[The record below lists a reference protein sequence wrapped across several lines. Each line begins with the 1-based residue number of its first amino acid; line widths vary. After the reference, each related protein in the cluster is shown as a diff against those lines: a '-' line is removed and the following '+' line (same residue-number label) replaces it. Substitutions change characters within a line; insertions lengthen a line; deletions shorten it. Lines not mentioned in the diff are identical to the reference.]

1 MNDAAAK
8 AMQADLDVALK
19 QAPANAG
26 IAFGFDLFLA
36 FTARG
41 WLTME
46 DFGAAGTSLYSGR
59 LPAYQRTHFAFVSL
73 DVPDE
78 DFEVGK

>member
-8 AMQADLDVALK
+8 AIQADLDAALQ
-19 QAPANAG
+19 QAPANVG

-36 FTARG
+36 FSARG
-41 WLTME
+41 WVTME
-46 DFGAAGTSLYSGR
+46 DFGAAGTSLYKGR

>member
-1 MNDAAAK
+1 
-8 AMQADLDVALK
+8 
-19 QAPANAG
+19 
-26 IAFGFDLFLA
+26 
-36 FTARG
+36 
-41 WLTME
+41 ME
-46 DFGAAGTSLYSGR
+46 DFGAAGTSLYKGR